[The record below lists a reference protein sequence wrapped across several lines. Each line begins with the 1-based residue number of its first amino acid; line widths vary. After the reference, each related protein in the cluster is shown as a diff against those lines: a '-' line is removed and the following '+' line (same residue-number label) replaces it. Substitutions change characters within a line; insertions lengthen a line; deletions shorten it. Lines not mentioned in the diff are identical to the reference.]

1 MEYDPL
7 AVIPRTDVED
17 VTRKGRGH
25 GAPAVLGGV
34 TRLQD
39 SIVIARDRRA
49 VLVEHSRILRERGGQ
64 WVFQRRCMQSA
75 PGFVRQA
82 DRCPRQSFLQPFL
95 PTSPRTPPIAPCPP
109 P

>member
-7 AVIPRTDVED
+7 AVIPGTDVED
-17 VTRKGRGH
+17 ITRKGRGH

-64 WVFQRRCMQSA
+64 WVFQRRCMQRA

-82 DRCPRQSFLQPFL
+82 
-95 PTSPRTPPIAPCPP
+95 APP
-109 P
+109 PTPSLLHPLLPSGAGQPPFFV